1 VKKKADVVYDV
12 ANVYCDDHTT
22 HWQAAEQGQSFTAWI
37 GELAFL
43 TDFDGVPADEVR
55 MAIELSG
62 ERPRAD
68 LEGDPSAAVLHLP
81 AMPVLGE

>member
-12 ANVYCDDHTT
+12 TNVYCDDHTT
-22 HWQAAEQGQSFTAWI
+22 HWQAAEQGQAFTAWI
-37 GELAFL
+37 GELALL
-43 TDFDGVPADEVR
+43 TDSDGAPTDEVR

-68 LEGDPSAAVLHLP
+68 LERDPSAAVLDLP